1 MKLYFLLFSTLL
13 FACQQSATQQPAT
26 TQQPA
31 NQLIGTWRLLNQYSI
46 AKGDTTITDYTK
58 DQEMIKIIND
68 THFAFLKHGSTFDA
82 GGGRY
87 TLKGD
92 QYTEHLEFYNN
103 KDWEGGVFN
112 FTVSIH
118 GDTLSQKGIEKVE
131 GAGVDHE
138 IIEHYIKVK

>member
-13 FACQQSATQQPAT
+13 FACQQAPEHSSSTSGPRSGRLT
-26 TQQPA
+26 
-31 NQLIGTWRLLNQYSI
+31 GTWRLLSQASI

-68 THFAFLKHGSTFDA
+68 THFAFLKHGGAFDA

-87 TLKGD
+87 TLNGD
-92 QYTEHLEFYNN
+92 QYTEHLDYYNN

-112 FTVSIH
+112 FTISFS
-118 GDTLSQKGIEKVE
+118 GDTLIQKGIEKVE
-131 GAGVDHE
+131 GTGVDHE
-138 IIEHYIKVK
+138 IIERYIKVK